1 MSALRDAVRELRGY
15 RYLST
20 AKRLFDNKPLQCSLY
35 VTDQCNLDCAYCTE
49 YDNSRPH
56 PSLEDLTRW
65 LTKIRDLGTVRVA
78 LVGGEPLMHPDI
90 VELVRRARGLGLA
103 VSLTTNGF
111 LLSKELV
118 GELDRAGLEV
128 MQISVDRMTPSAITR
143 KSFKTIL
150 PKLELFR
157 GSNINLHITGVLC
170 GDTMAESRA
179 VLETGLARGIPT
191 EVRMVHADPD
201 QQFRVDP
208 GTRSDLDAFI
218 SWMRDAKESGIKIH
232 TTDAI
237 LDYQLSL
244 VRREHFDWSCS
255 AGFKIFF
262 VSAQGKFWICSMR
275 PTDKHIMDVTLDD
288 LIANNAPKPCQDG
301 CGVYCCVS
309 TSLFYQRPFR
319 QVGREARARITRALR
334 RAAAPS
340 TPRAVGAGESR

>member
-1 MSALRDAVRELRGY
+1 MTGWQDAVRELRGY

-20 AKRLFDNKPLQCSLY
+20 AKRLFDTKPLQCSLY

-49 YDNSRPH
+49 YDNSKPH
-56 PSLEDLTRW
+56 PALEDITRW

-90 VELVRRARGLGLA
+90 VEIVRRTRRLGIA

-111 LLSKELV
+111 LLSKEL
-118 GELDRAGLEV
+118 LDDLEGAGLEV

-157 GSNINLHITGVLC
+157 GSRINLHVTGVLC
-170 GDTMAESRA
+170 ADTLPESRA
-179 VLETGLARGIPT
+179 VLETGLSRGLPT
-191 EVRMVHADPD
+191 EVRVVHADPD

-208 GTRSDLDAFI
+208 GARRELEAFI
-218 SWMRDAKESGIKIH
+218 EWMKDAKESGVKIH

-237 LDYQLSL
+237 LDYQLAL
-244 VRREHFDWSCS
+244 VRGQPFEWSCT

-275 PTDKHIMDVTLDD
+275 PTEKHILDVTPSD
-288 LIANNAPKPCQDG
+288 LVANNRPKPCQNG
-301 CGVYCCVS
+301 CGIYCSVS
-309 TSLFYQRPFR
+309 TSLFYQRPFV
-319 QVGREARARITRALR
+319 QVGREASARIRRALR
-334 RAAAPS
+334 RPSASSAARDLVS
-340 TPRAVGAGESR
+340 GD

>member
-20 AKRLFDNKPLQCSLY
+20 AKRLFDHKPLQCSLY

-56 PSLEDLTRW
+56 PSLDDLTRW

-90 VELVRRARGLGLA
+90 VELVRRARSLGLA

-118 GELDRAGLEV
+118 ADLDRAGLEV

-157 GSNINLHITGVLC
+157 GSNINVHITGVLC

-191 EVRMVHADPD
+191 EVRMVHADPE
-201 QQFRVDP
+201 QRFRVDP
-208 GTRSDLDAFI
+208 GTRSDLEAFI
-218 SWMRDAKESGIKIH
+218 AWMQDAKESGIKIH

-237 LDYQLSL
+237 LDYQRSL
-244 VRREHFDWSCS
+244 IRHDPFEWSCA

-262 VSAQGKFWICSMR
+262 VSAQGKFWICSMLQGEK
-275 PTDKHIMDVTLDD
+275 DLMDVTPED
-288 LIANNAPKPCQDG
+288 LVANKHAKPCQDG

-309 TSLFYQRPFR
+309 TSMIYAHPFR
-319 QVGREARARITRALR
+319 VVGRE
-334 RAAAPS
+334 
-340 TPRAVGAGESR
+340 VGAKIKRLGSPRTAGF